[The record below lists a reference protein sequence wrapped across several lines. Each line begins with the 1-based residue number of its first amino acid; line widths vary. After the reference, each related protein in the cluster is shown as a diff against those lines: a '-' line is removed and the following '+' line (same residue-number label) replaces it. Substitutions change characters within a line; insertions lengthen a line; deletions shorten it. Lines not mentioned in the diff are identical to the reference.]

1 MLTNFKHCHTD
12 IKTLPMAPTLRAS
25 QTPIR
30 NNLSVANDSISS
42 RRSCVTVISLHASRQ
57 REVIDGQKLCLS
69 GCWAGF
75 RYIVTIATK
84 KRASDRIQITFS
96 IIKSRFSLDMF
107 SVKMAFNASPYSPAF
122 SSLAVNS
129 TKKSSPPPA
138 KRQKRMHSQISLIT
152 AD

>member
-1 MLTNFKHCHTD
+1 MLTSFQRNF
-12 IKTLPMAPTLRAS
+12 IKTLSMASALRNS

-30 NNLSVANDSISS
+30 TNLSVANDSISS
-42 RRSCVTVISLHASRQ
+42 RGPCVTVIPCRAAGQ
-57 REVIDGQKLCLS
+57 WKIVDKQKLCLS
-69 GCWAGF
+69 GYWAGF
-75 RYIVTIATK
+75 KYIVTMATK
-84 KRASDRIQITFS
+84 KGASDRIQITFS

-107 SVKMAFNASPYSPAF
+107 SVKMTFNASPYSPAF

-138 KRQKRMHSQISLIT
+138 KRQKRTHSQISLIK